1 MIGGDECCSDETGGD
16 EIGDFAASGYAGY
29 NEWKHWSGPFECS
42 QKLARNLAAEFKQI
56 PLRDKHVLEIGFGN
70 GGFLAWAKEQGAQ
83 VSGIEINPELVQRG
97 VAQGYAVRMAD
108 LEQLAN
114 AGERYDVIVALDVFE
129 HWSTEQLIA
138 NLRHIAQMLSDG
150 GIVLARFPNGH
161 SPFGR
166 IYQHGDF
173 THQSVLSI
181 YKIRHLAVLTGL
193 EIVRVSN
200 AKRVP
205 SKSGI
210 VRAIRHGWRALR
222 RARIEILLGKLYGT
236 PRLPLDPNLVVVM
249 RKPTVNSSTHDNDG
263 NRQ

>member
-1 MIGGDECCSDETGGD
+1 MTGGD
-16 EIGDFAASGYAGY
+16 ESDSEEIGGFAATGYTGY
-29 NEWKHWSGPFECS
+29 NEWKQWSGPFECGE
-42 QKLARNLAAEFKQI
+42 KLARNLAAEFKRI
-56 PLRDKHVLEIGFGN
+56 PLRDKRVLEIGFGN
-70 GGFLAWAKEQGAQ
+70 GGFLAWAKALGAQ

-97 VAQGYAVRMAD
+97 MTQGYAVRVAE
-108 LEQLAN
+108 LGQLAN
-114 AGERYDVIVALDVFE
+114 AGERYDVVVAFDVFE
-129 HWSTEQLIA
+129 HWNTEQLIA

-166 IYQHGDF
+166 VYQHGDF
-173 THQSVLSI
+173 THQSILSI

-205 SKSGI
+205 LKPGI

-222 RARIEILLGKLYGT
+222 RTRIEILLGKLYGT

-249 RKPTVNSSTHDNDG
+249 RKPAANSSTHDNDG
-263 NRQ
+263 NRL